1 MKKDSYIKQWLEDFW
16 GIFTH
21 ELKLIF
27 SDSGVMVIFFLAGL
41 AYPILYNFMYLN
53 GVLSETPALQAA
65 GSRARSMPRENAP
78 SDIIVSMSM
87 RRRTS

>member
-41 AYPILYNFMYLN
+41 A
-53 GVLSETPALQAA
+53 
-65 GSRARSMPRENAP
+65 
-78 SDIIVSMSM
+78 
-87 RRRTS
+87 